1 MLVFIDNYDSFTFNL
16 VQYFR
21 MLGQEVM
28 VIDNDTMT
36 VKDIES
42 LGPDALIL
50 GPGPSTPNDAGITL
64 EAVKHLADKLPILG
78 ICLGH
83 QAIAQAFGATIVRAQ
98 HVMHGRT
105 SLVHHNNN
113 GLFTGLTSPTPFTR
127 YHSLLIDKDTL
138 PACLKVTAWTLLK
151 DKTSL
156 RDKVPTE
163 DKTANNTPEM
173 FEIMAI
179 QHQALPIYGVQFHP
193 ESILSEAGM
202 LVLANFLS
210 LNQL

>member
-64 EAVKHLADKLPILG
+64 EAVKHFAGKLPILG

-156 RDKVPTE
+156 KDKVPTE

-179 QHQALPIYGVQFHP
+179 QHQALPIYSVQFHP

>member
-28 VIDNDTMT
+28 VIDNDAMT

-64 EAVKHLADKLPILG
+64 KAVKHFAGKLPILG

-83 QAIAQAFGATIVRAQ
+83 QAIAQAFGASVVRAERI
-98 HVMHGRT
+98 MHGRT

-156 RDKVPTE
+156 KDKVPTE

>member
-28 VIDNDTMT
+28 VIDNDAMT
-36 VKDIES
+36 VKDIEP

-50 GPGPSTPNDAGITL
+50 GPGPSTPNNAGITL
-64 EAVKHLADKLPILG
+64 EAVKHFAGKLPILG

-83 QAIAQAFGATIVRAQ
+83 QAIAQAFGASVVRAERI
-98 HVMHGRT
+98 MHGRT

-127 YHSLLIDKDTL
+127 YHSLLVAKDTI

-156 RDKVPTE
+156 KDKVPTE
-163 DKTANNTPEM
+163 DKTANNTPER

-179 QHQALPIYGVQFHP
+179 QHQELPIYGVQFHP
-193 ESILSEAGM
+193 ESILSKAGM

-210 LNQL
+210 LN

>member
-1 MLVFIDNYDSFTFNL
+1 
-16 VQYFR
+16 

-28 VIDNDTMT
+28 VIDNDAMT
-36 VKDIES
+36 VTDIES
-42 LGPDALIL
+42 LSPDALIL
-50 GPGPSTPNDAGITL
+50 GPGPSTPNNAGITL
-64 EAVKHLADKLPILG
+64 EAVKHFAGKLPILG

-83 QAIAQAFGATIVRAQ
+83 QAIAQAFGASVVRAERI
-98 HVMHGRT
+98 MHGRT

-127 YHSLLIDKDTL
+127 YHSLLVAKDTI

-156 RDKVPTE
+156 KDKVPTE
-163 DKTANNTPEM
+163 DKTASDTPEM